1 MEREGFI
8 AALLPICDFVCEY
21 DRRREKLRVRRSE
34 IAPELAGSRWY
45 TVDALSDALRS
56 KGSPLPPEEF
66 DVVKTH
72 TTIGENLLRNM
83 KDYTGDP
90 LLVECLQDIQDA
102 LRHEV
107 YTAGGAE

>member
-34 IAPELAGSRWY
+34 IAPELAGSQWY

-56 KGSPLPPEEF
+56 KGSIIAERGDVEVGCEFCGAQYTFDPVDAALVFTSTGPVPP
-66 DVVKTH
+66 VTSTV
-72 TTIGENLLRNM
+72 
-83 KDYTGDP
+83 
-90 LLVECLQDIQDA
+90 Q
-102 LRHEV
+102 
-107 YTAGGAE
+107 

>member
-45 TVDALSDALRS
+45 TVDALSDALLR
-56 KGSPLPPEEF
+56 KPGPLTPEEF

-72 TTIGENLLRNM
+72 TTIGENLLRSM
-83 KDYTGDP
+83 KDYTDP

-102 LRHEV
+102 LHHEV

>member
-45 TVDALSDALRS
+45 TVDALSDALLR
-56 KGSPLPPEEF
+56 KPSPLTPEEF

-72 TTIGENLLRNM
+72 TTIDENLLRSM
-83 KDYTGDP
+83 EDYADP